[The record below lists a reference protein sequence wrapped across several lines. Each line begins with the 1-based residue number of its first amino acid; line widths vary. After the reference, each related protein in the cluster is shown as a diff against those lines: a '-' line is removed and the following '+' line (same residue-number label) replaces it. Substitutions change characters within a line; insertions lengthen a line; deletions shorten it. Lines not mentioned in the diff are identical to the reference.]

1 MELTCPNCQTAFEMP
16 DEMMR
21 PQGRKVRCSS
31 CTHSWVAYPQQFT
44 TQESVVQV
52 PPQFAPQLGG
62 DNPAPPSAPQA
73 SFQQAP
79 VPNQQDPLEQLRTQ
93 LSSMQPAQAPMQNA
107 AAIPPPPVDLPPPQS
122 GMPQP
127 NMTQPNAPQA
137 TAESPLETS
146 PDSLS
151 EFGSE
156 SFSESMQQAFS
167 EDAPG
172 YDNDPGTVPM
182 GMRSTP
188 KEDELDS
195 ETQGDLSQSSEEEP
209 EDIPEIDRAILEK
222 LPDEDAFVDSMIQE
236 NNQLPMIKKGP
247 LAAWVL
253 LGLFCFI
260 FFGGLIYERESIIKN
275 YPSLN
280 TIYGLVGM
288 DKKGF
293 GYGITIGDPTASYIL
308 NPGSPRRLII
318 RGTLQNKAGDVIE
331 IPSLIGIFYNSRQE
345 IIHQWHFRADQPTI
359 LPGEEI
365 EYYTEVVDP
374 PRGLTDIRITL
385 LSDAELHSM
394 EPSGS

>member
-21 PQGRKVRCSS
+21 PQGRKVRCSN
-31 CTHSWVAYPQQFT
+31 CTHSWVAYPQQSMD
-44 TQESVVQV
+44 QETVAQV
-52 PPQFAPQLGG
+52 PPQPAPQLGG
-62 DNPAPPSAPQA
+62 DNPAPPPQA
-73 SFQQAP
+73 QFQQAP
-79 VPNQQDPLEQLRTQ
+79 APNQQDPLEQLRAQ
-93 LSSMQPAQAPMQNA
+93 ISSMQPAQAPPQAPPQNA
-107 AAIPPPPVDLPPPQS
+107 AAIPPPPVDLQAS
-122 GMPQP
+122 QP
-127 NMTQPNAPQA
+127 ASQQNTPQA
-137 TAESPLETS
+137 DQLPNVLPPELEPST
-146 PDSLS
+146 DSLS
-151 EFGSE
+151 ESIP
-156 SFSESMQQAFS
+156 QAFS

-182 GMRSTP
+182 GMRSTSQ
-188 KEDELDS
+188 EDESIPED
-195 ETQGDLSQSSEEEP
+195 QVDLPQSSEEESD
-209 EDIPEIDRAILEK
+209 DIPDIDQDILDK
-222 LPDEDAFVDSMIQE
+222 LPDDDAFADPIPQE
-236 NNQLPMIKKGP
+236 QNAELPMIKKGP

-260 FFGGLIYERESIIKN
+260 FFGGLIYEREGIIKS

-280 TIYGLVGM
+280 AIYGIFGM

-293 GYGITIGDPTASYIL
+293 GYGIAIGDPTASYIL
-308 NPGSPRRLII
+308 NPDSPRRLII
-318 RGTLQNKAGDVIE
+318 RGTLQNQASDVIE
-331 IPSLIGIFYNSRQE
+331 IPSLIGLFYNSRQE

-394 EPSGS
+394 EQSGS